1 MRCES
6 CQFRQGLK
14 TPVCAAFGQAS
25 YGRNAFGKDERVR
38 RTHGGTLLRRVFS
51 TLGAVNT
58 VLVLGLLAA
67 GTGISRADETAG
79 ELRLAA
85 ALPAPPKTRVP
96 PVQPTGK
103 VAVGKN
109 SRRAGGS
116 QADTDATNG
125 AGQARIKDIATVQG
139 VRSNQLFG
147 YGLVVGLEGTGD
159 GSSSLFT
166 VSSIVNMLRR
176 QGINVPIDQTRV
188 KNVAAVMVTADL
200 PAFAKEG
207 SPIDVTVSSLGDA
220 KSLQGGTLLQ
230 TPLMAAN
237 GKVYA
242 AAQGA
247 LSIGGFNF
255 EAGGAK
261 VQKNHVNVGRI
272 PRGGIVEKEVPT
284 TLTDGSTI
292 QITLR
297 EPDFTTASRMAE
309 AIRRQMPGTGALAMD
324 AATVSVS
331 LPPGRAEDTIG
342 FLAQVETVRLTPDVQ
357 AKIVVNERTGT
368 VVMGGNVRLAPG
380 SIAHGAINIRV
391 INTPIV
397 IPAPLNSINAPPPV
411 VVPQKDVQ
419 VKESVAQFAP
429 IAATTTVTQLVGA
442 LNGLG
447 VTPRDLISILQ
458 AMHAAGMIAAEIEVQ

>member
-1 MRCES
+1 MKMSR
-6 CQFRQGLK
+6 
-14 TPVCAAFGQAS
+14 AAIA
-25 YGRNAFGKDERVR
+25 
-38 RTHGGTLLRRVFS
+38 
-51 TLGAVNT
+51 
-58 VLVLGLLAA
+58 VLVSGWIAA
-67 GTGISRADETAG
+67 GNGVCRAEDVPVEIPG
-79 ELRLAA
+79 GVE
-85 ALPAPPKTRVP
+85 LPAPPKTRVP
-96 PVQPTGK
+96 PKQPTGK
-103 VAVGKN
+103 ISASGN
-109 SRRAGGS
+109 PRRAGGG
-116 QADTDATNG
+116 QADMDGLNG
-125 AGQARIKDIATVQG
+125 IGQARIKDIATVQG

-207 SPIDVTVSSLGDA
+207 SPIDVTVSSMGDA

-230 TPLMAAN
+230 TPLMAAT
-237 GKVYA
+237 GEVYA

-255 EAGGAK
+255 EAGGSK

-272 PRGGIVEKEVPT
+272 PRGAIVEKEVPT

-297 EPDFTTASRMAE
+297 EPDFTTANRMAA
-309 AIRRQMPGTGALAMD
+309 AIRRQMPGTNALAMD
-324 AATVSVS
+324 AATVSVG
-331 LPPGRAEDTIG
+331 LPAGRASDTIG

-397 IPAPLNSINAPPPV
+397 IPAPPNSINAPPPV
-411 VVPQKDVQ
+411 VVPQKEVQ
-419 VKESVAQFAP
+419 VKESTAQFAP
-429 IAATTTVTQLVGA
+429 ITATTTVTQLVGA

>member
-1 MRCES
+1 M
-6 CQFRQGLK
+6 
-14 TPVCAAFGQAS
+14 
-25 YGRNAFGKDERVR
+25 
-38 RTHGGTLLRRVFS
+38 
-51 TLGAVNT
+51 
-58 VLVLGLLAA
+58 LGLLAV
-67 GTGISRADETAG
+67 GSGVCRSEENPIELPGGG
-79 ELRLAA
+79 E
-85 ALPAPPKTRVP
+85 PSAPPKTRVP
-96 PVQPTGK
+96 PTSKTVKTRTDS
-103 VAVGKN
+103 N
-109 SRRAGGS
+109 LRRMAGG
-116 QADTDATNG
+116 QAEADASS
-125 AGQARIKDIATVQG
+125 ASGQARIKDIASVQG

-176 QGINVPIDQTRV
+176 HGINVPIDQTRV

-237 GKVYA
+237 GNVYA
-242 AAQGA
+242 AAQGP

-255 EAGGAK
+255 EAGGSK

-272 PRGGIVEKEVPT
+272 PHGGIVEREVPT
-284 TLTDGSTI
+284 TLTDGGTM

-297 EPDFTTASRMAE
+297 EPDFTTASRMAD
-309 AIRRQMPGTGALAMD
+309 AIRRQMPGVNALAMD

-331 LPPGRAEDTIG
+331 LPANRQGDTIG

-391 INTPIV
+391 INTPKV
-397 IPAPLNSINAPPPV
+397 VPSPPNSINPPPPL
-411 VVPQKDVQ
+411 VVPQKDVE
-419 VKESVAQFAP
+419 VKEHAAQFAP
-429 IAATTTVTQLVGA
+429 ISATTTVTQLVSA
-442 LNGLG
+442 LNNLG

>member
-1 MRCES
+1 MRVSRAAIAFLVSGWLAVGNGVCRAEE
-6 CQFRQGLK
+6 
-14 TPVCAAFGQAS
+14 TPV
-25 YGRNAFGKDERVR
+25 EVP
-38 RTHGGTLLRRVFS
+38 GG
-51 TLGAVNT
+51 A
-58 VLVLGLLAA
+58 
-67 GTGISRADETAG
+67 
-79 ELRLAA
+79 ELS
-85 ALPAPPKTRVP
+85 APPKTRVP
-96 PVQPTGK
+96 PKQPTGK
-103 VAVGKN
+103 ISMSGS
-109 SRRAGGS
+109 SRRATGG
-116 QADTDATNG
+116 QADADSAG
-125 AGQARIKDIATVQG
+125 GIGQARIKDIATVQG

-200 PAFAKEG
+200 PAFAKKG
-207 SPIDVTVSSLGDA
+207 SPIDVTVSSMGDA

-237 GKVYA
+237 GEVYA

-255 EAGGAK
+255 EAGGSK

-272 PRGGIVEKEVPT
+272 PHGAIVEQEVPT

-297 EPDFTTASRMAE
+297 EPDFTTASRMAA
-309 AIRRQMPGTGALAMD
+309 AIRRQMPGTSALAMD
-324 AATVSVS
+324 AATVSVG
-331 LPPGRAEDTIG
+331 LPAGRAEDTIS

-397 IPAPLNSINAPPPV
+397 IPAPPNSINAPPPV
-411 VVPQKDVQ
+411 VVPQKEVQ
-419 VKESVAQFAP
+419 VKESTAQFAP
-429 IAATTTVTQLVGA
+429 ITATTTVTQLVGA

-458 AMHAAGMIAAEIEVQ
+458 AMHAAGMISAEIEVQ

>member
-1 MRCES
+1 M
-6 CQFRQGLK
+6 
-14 TPVCAAFGQAS
+14 
-25 YGRNAFGKDERVR
+25 
-38 RTHGGTLLRRVFS
+38 
-51 TLGAVNT
+51 
-58 VLVLGLLAA
+58 LGLLPA
-67 GTGISRADETAG
+67 GTGVCWGEEAPGDLPGATEIS
-79 ELRLAA
+79 
-85 ALPAPPKTRVP
+85 APPKTRVP
-96 PVQPTGK
+96 PKQPTGRIG
-103 VAVGKN
+103 ADNGA
-109 SRRAGGS
+109 RRAGAG
-116 QADTDATNG
+116 QAEADNSG
-125 AGQARIKDIATVQG
+125 VIGQARIKDIATVQG

-166 VSSIVNMLRR
+166 ISSIVNMLRR

-237 GKVYA
+237 GNVYA

-255 EAGGAK
+255 EAGGSK
-261 VQKNHVNVGRI
+261 LQKNHVNVGRI

-284 TLTDGSTI
+284 TLTDGSSI

-297 EPDFTTASRMAE
+297 EPDFTTASRMAD
-309 AIRRQMPGTGALAMD
+309 AIRRQMPGTSALAMD

-331 LPPGRAEDTIG
+331 LPSGRAEDTIG

-397 IPAPLNSINAPPPV
+397 VPAPPNSINAPPPL
-411 VVPQKDVQ
+411 VVPLKDVEI
-419 VKESVAQFAP
+419 KENKAQFAP
-429 IAATTTVTQLVGA
+429 ITATTTVTQLVGA

-458 AMHAAGMIAAEIEVQ
+458 AMHAAGMISAEIEVQ

>member
-1 MRCES
+1 M
-6 CQFRQGLK
+6 
-14 TPVCAAFGQAS
+14 
-25 YGRNAFGKDERVR
+25 
-38 RTHGGTLLRRVFS
+38 
-51 TLGAVNT
+51 
-58 VLVLGLLAA
+58 
-67 GTGISRADETAG
+67 
-79 ELRLAA
+79 
-85 ALPAPPKTRVP
+85 
-96 PVQPTGK
+96 
-103 VAVGKN
+103 
-109 SRRAGGS
+109 
-116 QADTDATNG
+116 
-125 AGQARIKDIATVQG
+125 
-139 VRSNQLFG
+139 
-147 YGLVVGLEGTGD
+147 GLEGTGD

-207 SPIDVTVSSLGDA
+207 SPIDVTVSSMGDA

-230 TPLMAAN
+230 TPLMAAT
-237 GKVYA
+237 GEVYA

-255 EAGGAK
+255 EAGGSK

-272 PRGGIVEKEVPT
+272 PHGGIVEKEVPT

-297 EPDFTTASRMAE
+297 EPDFTTASRMAA
-309 AIRRQMPGTGALAMD
+309 AIRRQMPGTNALAMD
-324 AATVSVS
+324 AATVSVG
-331 LPPGRAEDTIG
+331 LPAGRASDTIS

-397 IPAPLNSINAPPPV
+397 IPPRP
-411 VVPQKDVQ
+411 
-419 VKESVAQFAP
+419 
-429 IAATTTVTQLVGA
+429 
-442 LNGLG
+442 
-447 VTPRDLISILQ
+447 TPSMRRRPSSCRKKRCR
-458 AMHAAGMIAAEIEVQ
+458 